1 MAQEKNFFAL
11 LTDQESEDVSKLIDS
26 LKVEEP
32 SKPDALDN
40 KKEQKPTHKFQNM
53 DPRKMLGKRIILPR
67 HVLRSFL
74 GLRKEKKEEQKPE
87 GNSNAK
93 EPGEKEGEIKA
104 SSATNNNGQQ
114 PSSGNGA
121 NAKIECKNYPDNHHN
136 HGYHHGQRGYGV
148 GNGYQGNYRNYSY
161 GGGDGYRENYGTPP
175 GYQVNNNGGY
185 RGGRRSIRGKGFQQ
199 RRKFYEEQA
208 LAYANNHLHQQE
220 FDFGKE
226 DLQYYGG
233 YRGQGHQGY
242 YRRDGGEC
250 YNNGKVYCEVDG
262 DNEYNNDNSKNDN
275 IAVVANEGQEAAAS
289 KSGHSEEGNG
299 DYHGDKK
306 SEMMERKSKGFE
318 DKSVIKAEE
327 KEKVNDG
334 KKLMTLKEYEES
346 LLEKKKPVEA
356 LKKDVGRKVMADKEF
371 GSMQM
376 IGKKKEEKKYE
387 TKRKD
392 TCHSLEEE
400 NVIRKSMSLNEFLKP
415 AEGREK
421 NKQQHGDRAHGQ
433 RPYGRGYYDQRNYG
447 RQEWKM
453 PLYGGCRPY
462 NRGRGDDYSPQIE
475 DLSQFPVLG
484 RNGTA

>member
-11 LTDQESEDVSKLIDS
+11 LTDQESEVVSKLIDS

-53 DPRKMLGKRIILPR
+53 DPRKMLAKRIFLPR

-74 GLRKEKKEEQKPE
+74 VLRKEMKEEQKPE
-87 GNSNAK
+87 GNSDAK

-104 SSATNNNGQQ
+104 TSATNNNGQQ
-114 PSSGNGA
+114 PSSGNGE
-121 NAKIECKNYPDNHHN
+121 NAKIEGKNYPDNYHN
-136 HGYHHGQRGYGV
+136 HVYHEGQRGYRV

-161 GGGDGYRENYGTPP
+161 GGGDGYRGNYSTPP

-185 RGGRRSIRGKGFQQ
+185 RGGRGGIGGRGFQQ
-199 RRKFYEEQA
+199 SRKFYEKEGQA
-208 LAYANNHLHQQE
+208 VAYANNHQHQQE
-220 FDFGKE
+220 FDYGKE
-226 DLQYYGG
+226 RLQYYGG
-233 YRGQGHQGY
+233 YRRRGPRGY

-250 YNNGKVYCEVDG
+250 CNNGKVYRKVDG

-289 KSGHSEEGNG
+289 NSGDSEEGNG
-299 DYHGDKK
+299 DNHGDKK
-306 SEMMERKSKGFE
+306 SEMMESKSKGFE
-318 DKSVIKAEE
+318 GKSVIKAEE
-327 KEKVNDG
+327 KEKVDDG

-356 LKKDVGRKVMADKEF
+356 MKKDGGRKVTANKEF

-376 IGKKKEEKKYE
+376 IGKKKEEKTSE

-400 NVIRKSMSLNEFLKP
+400 RVIRKSTSLNEFLKP
-415 AEGREK
+415 AEGIREK
-421 NKQQHGDRAHGQ
+421 NEQQYGDRSYGQ
-433 RPYGRGYYDQRNYG
+433 RPYGRGNYGQGNNG
-447 RQEWKM
+447 RQEGQM
-453 PLYGGCRPY
+453 PLYGGYRPY
-462 NRGRGDDYSPQIE
+462 EDYGPQIE

-484 RNGTA
+484 RNRTA